1 MPPGVRTAT
10 AVAASIGGAVATF
23 LTTTAHKAHNQP
35 INADS
40 TAFQR
45 HYSVRDFPAPTHQ
58 LINNFWFPH
67 FPPTTFPANE
77 VPFHHLGVGGANN
90 FFNFGLPPN
99 HNDDDEDAGD
109 DFTEF
114 DVTSSAAA
122 ALGTTLFHHGY
133 RRAISLQEAVRR
145 SRRILERHREE
156 IGDPG
161 LVVGV
166 SIDGEVV
173 WTEGLGWA
181 DFENRVACHAD
192 TVMRIA
198 SIGKAISMTIIAKLW
213 EEGKLDLD
221 KPVQEYVPEFPLK
234 EFDGQPVTITCRQ
247 LVSHLSGIRHYSKTK
262 KPDNDDKAKLLLPG
276 AKTTLTETEKA
287 AAVARP
293 AYNEFNESEYYLQK
307 PFKST
312 LESVGLFKDDPLLNK
327 PDEEF
332 LYTTHG
338 WTLLSAVIESVTK
351 RKLTDVLKD
360 LFRDLNMTNT
370 FLDEHEP
377 SNYRRSKSGCLRNAP
392 FVDNSYKWAGG
403 GLLSTAGDLLKFAH
417 LLLSSYQHTKEPS
430 PGYLKSSTLKA
441 LWSLVDKT
449 KKDEYA
455 DKGYGMGWMV
465 VPERTVGA
473 FCLRQPHIV
482 YHTAERSEPAP
493 CWPSFP
499 GSVTRTGM
507 DPAAPPPEGIVVTT
521 FANLEQAALYK
532 KSIEIAQIFDQVERG
547 GAC

>member
-10 AVAASIGGAVATF
+10 AVAASIGGASPRSSPRQRTKR
-23 LTTTAHKAHNQP
+23 TINQSMRTARP
-35 INADS
+35 
-40 TAFQR
+40 FQR

-114 DVTSSAAA
+114 ERDILRCCCFRHDTLPSRLPTRYLPSGSGAA
-122 ALGTTLFHHGY
+122 F
-133 RRAISLQEAVRR
+133 EADLRTASGGDRR
-145 SRRILERHREE
+145 SGPGGGREHRRCGR
-156 IGDPG
+156 
-161 LVVGV
+161 
-166 SIDGEVV
+166 
-173 WTEGLGWA
+173 
-181 DFENRVACHAD
+181 
-192 TVMRIA
+192 
-198 SIGKAISMTIIAKLW
+198 
-213 EEGKLDLD
+213 GKLDLD

-377 SNYRRSKSGCLRNAP
+377 IVYNRSRNYRRDKSGCLRNAP

-482 YHTAERSEPAP
+482 YHTGGAIGASSVLAIIPRRRDQDRDGSAAP
-493 CWPSFP
+493 SSTP
-499 GSVTRTGM
+499 
-507 DPAAPPPEGIVVTT
+507 PPPEGIVVTII
-521 FANLEQAALYK
+521 ANLEQAALYK